1 MNADAFRQLY
11 EYHFA
16 ANRKVWNTWVMSL
29 TQEQFVQPI
38 EYSVGSVR
46 NHIVHLINVD
56 KGWFSELRH
65 ADVDDSDF
73 MKPTE
78 ISDREKIR
86 AEWDQ
91 VEQEM
96 RDYLA
101 TLNDDM
107 LFTKPFT
114 ESPDNVMIL
123 WQVLI
128 HVANHGTDHRA
139 QLLRILHDMGMKTD
153 AQDYFFHIVG
163 EL

>member
-1 MNADAFRQLY
+1 MNADAFRHLY

-16 ANRKVWNTWVMSL
+16 ANRKLWDTWVMAL
-29 TQEQFVQPI
+29 TADQFVQPI
-38 EYSVGSVR
+38 DYSVGSVR
-46 NHIVHLINVD
+46 HHIVHLINVD
-56 KGWFSELRH
+56 KGWFSDLRR
-65 ADVDDSDF
+65 ADVDDADF
-73 MKPTE
+73 MKADDV
-78 ISDREKIR
+78 SDREKIR
-86 AEWDQ
+86 AQWDS

-101 TLNDDM
+101 TLEDDM
-107 LFTKPFT
+107 LFTKPMT
-114 ESPDNVMIL
+114 ESPDDMMTL

-139 QLLRILHDMGMKTD
+139 QLLRILHDMGMKTE